1 VELGGLEPPTSW
13 VRSKRSNRLNLTY
26 LQDFHARSHQCGA
39 AWICAQF
46 AGFRWSFITSSGPR
60 DETTASPSALAV
72 GGDGPQRSAVQE
84 GVALSARRMRR
95 TVGVGGRSRR
105 LPQCGSC
112 GAGPEGAFRRYA
124 SSRRR
129 NARHAW
135 ARSRSRLT
143 SRRSFAGVTVPSRS
157 LTSLTADL
165 RPHVGQTDHEGIP
178 SPKAEPHQRDV
189 PGLSRVLRN
198 RRSEVRILSGALPDQ
213 ENRGHLQ
220 GFVPS
225 AHDRL
230 FVARKLVSDSGR
242 FSGALSGAPQTELL
256 GEEHPRARRLH
267 RPDRPP
273 RAATEG
279 NSGSSGAGLIGIR
292 GDE

>member
-1 VELGGLEPPTSW
+1 VDQDGRPDPRIDRPLLPTNQPIRTLGGLEPPTSW
-13 VRSKRSNRLNLTY
+13 VRSRRSNRLNLTY

-46 AGFRWSFITSSGPR
+46 AGFCWSFITSSGPR

-112 GAGPEGAFRRYA
+112 RAGPEGAFRRYA

-165 RPHVGQTDHEGIP
+165 RPHVGQTDHEGSRPKRPTP
-178 SPKAEPHQRDV
+178 S
-189 PGLSRVLRN
+189 S
-198 RRSEVRILSGALPDQ
+198 
-213 ENRGHLQ
+213 
-220 GFVPS
+220 
-225 AHDRL
+225 
-230 FVARKLVSDSGR
+230 
-242 FSGALSGAPQTELL
+242 
-256 GEEHPRARRLH
+256 
-267 RPDRPP
+267 PDRVACASSERRQCPGSTRP
-273 RAATEG
+273 IVIRAF
-279 NSGSSGAGLIGIR
+279 R
-292 GDE
+292 